1 MLFQEV
7 ACRDIQG
14 FGQLADDVDAGRVLA
29 ALDHSDV
36 VAIDLSAIG
45 KLFLTHSGSEPEISQ
60 IRREELPYSHGATE
74 SRDDHKHYPV
84 Y

>member
-14 FGQLADDVDAGRVLA
+14 FGQLPNNVNAGRILA
-29 ALDHSDV
+29 TLDHSNI
-36 VAIDLSAIG
+36 VAVDLSAIG
-45 KLFLTHSGSEPEISQ
+45 KLFLTHPGSMPEISQ

>member
-1 MLFQEV
+1 M
-7 ACRDIQG
+7 
-14 FGQLADDVDAGRVLA
+14 
-29 ALDHSDV
+29 
-36 VAIDLSAIG
+36 
-45 KLFLTHSGSEPEISQ
+45 PEISQ